1 MLCKCAAASGPLYPG
16 ALWLPKQTIPQNS
29 RLETGAVIAAS
40 AWQRA
45 SSAARRSWVRVFR
58 PPQHPLPARLHLRE
72 GSGGL
77 GPSLE
82 QGRALIGLNTPETH
96 QQLLPG
102 GKECEGEASHGL
114 CDGSQPCPP
123 PRPDLVPTSLCP
135 PSTFLGHHSQV
146 WDGGQGAEDNQITTE
161 TFSHEEEGFT
171 ML

>member
-58 PPQHPLPARLHLRE
+58 PPRHPLPARLHLRE

-102 GKECEGEASHGL
+102 GKECEGEASDGL
-114 CDGSQPCPP
+114 CDGSQPRPP
-123 PRPDLVPTSLCP
+123 CSLALTWSP
-135 PSTFLGHHSQV
+135 LASAHPAPSWVTTARSGME
-146 WDGGQGAEDNQITTE
+146 GRGQRTTR
-161 TFSHEEEGFT
+161 
-171 ML
+171 